1 MKTKL
6 ALLLLMISFWEISY
20 GQILETEKSLKH
32 QIVDS
37 TEGWKT
43 GGIVSV
49 TMSQTSLT
57 NWSSGG
63 QNSMS
68 LNGLVVAF
76 ARYKKG
82 KNQWDNGL
90 NMGYG
95 LQKQGEVKSFTK
107 TDDKIEVSSKY
118 GRQAIGDFFYSG
130 LITAKTQ
137 FSAGYNYPNDSVKI
151 SNWMVPG
158 YLTLALGMDY
168 KPNTYFSAFLA
179 PLTGR
184 FTYVNDDDLANAG
197 AFGVDAAVKDGVG
210 NIVTPGENLRE
221 EFGGYFRMVY
231 SKGDY
236 KSEILKNVAV
246 VTKLDLFSNYL
257 NNPQNIDVSW
267 ETLLGLKVNKYLTVN
282 LTLHLMYDD
291 DIKISEE
298 DPTTGL
304 IVEKGPNIQFK
315 EILGVGVAYKW

>member
-1 MKTKL
+1 MMRKITL
-6 ALLLLMISFWEISY
+6 AFMFISLWSSCF
-20 GQILETEKSLKH
+20 GQILDTEKTLKT

-43 GGIVSV
+43 GGIVSL

-68 LNGLVVAF
+68 LNGLLVTF
-76 ARYKKG
+76 AKYKKG
-82 KNQWDNGL
+82 KNQWDNSL

-95 LQKQGEVKSFTK
+95 LQKQGEVKDFMK
-107 TDDKIEVSSKY
+107 TDDKIEISSKY
-118 GRQAIGDFFYSG
+118 GRQAIGNFFYSG
-130 LITAKTQ
+130 LITAKSQ
-137 FSAGYNYPNDSVKI
+137 FSAGYNYPNDSVVI
-151 SNWMVPG
+151 SNWMAPG
-158 YLTLALGMDY
+158 YLTLAIGMDY

-197 AFGVDAAVKDGVG
+197 AFGVDAAVVDGAG
-210 NIVTPGENLRE
+210 NIVTPGKNLRE

-231 SKGDY
+231 SKADY

-257 NNPQNIDVSW
+257 NNPQNIDISW

-291 DIKISEE
+291 DIKITEE
-298 DPTTGL
+298 DTTTGL
-304 IVEKGPNIQFK
+304 TVEKGPNIQFK
-315 EILGVGVAYKW
+315 EILGVGLAYKW

>member
-1 MKTKL
+1 MKRIISLTL
-6 ALLLLMISFWEISY
+6 ILTAISALGFA
-20 GQILETEKSLKH
+20 QILDTEKTLKT

-43 GGIVSV
+43 GGIASI

-68 LNGLVVAF
+68 MNGLLVTF

-90 NMGYG
+90 NIGYG
-95 LQKQGEVKSFTK
+95 LQKQGEVKSYMK
-107 TDDKIEVSSKY
+107 TDDKIEISSKY
-118 GRQAIGDFFYSG
+118 GRQAVGNFFYSG
-130 LITAKTQ
+130 LVTAKTQ

-151 SNWMVPG
+151 SNWMAPA
-158 YLTLALGMDY
+158 YLTVAIGMDY
-168 KPNTYFSAFLA
+168 KPNTYLSAFLA
-179 PLTGR
+179 PVTGR
-184 FTYVNDDDLANAG
+184 FTYVGDDDLANTG
-197 AFGVDAAVKDGVG
+197 AFGVDPAEYDALG
-210 NIVTPGENLRE
+210 NMITPGKNLRE
-221 EFGGYFRMVY
+221 EFGGYFRLVY
-231 SKGDY
+231 NKSDY

-257 NNPQNIDVSW
+257 NNPENIDVSW
-267 ETLLGLKVNKYLTVN
+267 ETLIGLKVNKYLTVN

-291 DIKISEE
+291 DIKITEE
-298 DPTTGL
+298 DEATGL
-304 IVEKGPNIQFK
+304 TVEKGPNIQFK
-315 EILGVGVAYKW
+315 EILGVGIGYKW